1 MSACPELRVLF
12 RAPAG
17 ARRGFGHLLRCRS
30 LARALGVRPL
40 VSIRGPEH
48 SVHVALALGCDV
60 VKGPAHRLIARLAPD
75 ILIVDDPSARDA
87 AEWIAAARQAGV
99 AVASIHDLG
108 IGCLDADLLIDGS
121 LTPGRTRRRRGAA
134 TGPAYAILD
143 PNLPRPRAVSARP
156 RRVVVSLGGGPRA
169 EVACAIAGE
178 IGCRAPD
185 VEVRVVGGFVSGAPP
200 RQAWRRC
207 PPNVVWKGPSMHLPA
222 ELANADVAVVG
233 GGMSLYEA
241 CALGAAAVGVPVVAT
256 QRPTVAGFV
265 RRGAALGRT
274 RTTVSPSAVA
284 DDVLLLLRRLG
295 VRRRVTRS
303 GRRLV
308 DGQGA
313 RRAARAIGRLFENAG
328 VVKAQGRPS

>member
-1 MSACPELRVLF
+1 MLVLSCACSF
-12 RAPAG
+12 
-17 ARRGFGHLLRCRS
+17 ARRPEPAAASDICFAAVRS
-30 LARALGVRPL
+30 LAHWASGRSL
-40 VSIRGPEH
+40 SIRGPEH

-121 LTPGRTRRRRGAA
+121 VTPGRTRRRRGAA

-143 PNLPRPRAVSARP
+143 PNLPRPRAMSARP

-178 IGCRAPD
+178 IGRRAPD

-200 RQAWRRC
+200 RSVWRRC
-207 PPNVVWKGPSMHLPA
+207 PPNVVWKGPSTHLAGRARATPT
-222 ELANADVAVVG
+222 
-233 GGMSLYEA
+233 SRWS
-241 CALGAAAVGVPVVAT
+241 AAACRCTKRA
-256 QRPTVAGFV
+256 RSV
-265 RRGAALGRT
+265 RRPWVFRSS
-274 RTTVSPSAVA
+274 R
-284 DDVLLLLRRLG
+284 
-295 VRRRVTRS
+295 RS
-303 GRRLV
+303 GRRLPDSSV
-308 DGQGA
+308 AAPRWDARGRRSAPAPSRTMCCCSCGA
-313 RRAARAIGRLFENAG
+313 RAFAGKWHGAAGGSSTDRAPGARPA
-328 VVKAQGRPS
+328 PSAVCSKTPAS